1 MRVGILGDPYYR
13 YNDFESYFFLVFL
26 FYRYEWV
33 GRDTWTYSREFEVSQ
48 DIAKHAFWLNC
59 EGIDTVAEILYITI

>member
-1 MRVGILGDPYYR
+1 M
-13 YNDFESYFFLVFL
+13 EKK
-26 FYRYEWV
+26 YRYEWV